1 MSDCHN
7 AINDKIT
14 RLAQIIEENFQEIS
28 AIVTDDDGDNR
39 KKLKNNK

>member
-14 RLAQIIEENFQEIS
+14 RLSQMIEENFEEIS
-28 AIVTDDDGDNR
+28 AIVGDDNGDSRN
-39 KKLKNNK
+39 KLKNNK